1 MSNKESLSDKT
12 LTMFV
17 GPSAIGKSTVMEEVT
32 ALHPDTAYTRS
43 ITTRSP
49 RPGEKSHYIFIDTD
63 EARRLRDADLTF
75 TYNEHPTTHDIYGTT
90 AESFP
95 GRHNLLDTLS
105 GNVTEY
111 RALPFER
118 TTTLAVA
125 APAEQWRAW
134 FTDRYPEPV
143 PEAEKRLAEAA
154 LSINWALN
162 DPETHW
168 LVNRDGM
175 LQEVARRAIA
185 TVLSPS
191 PERTIPDEPYAM
203 LELIENN
210 TMWR

>member
-1 MSNKESLSDKT
+1 MSSEALTEKT

-17 GPSAIGKSTVMEEVT
+17 APSAAGKSTIMEEIT
-32 ALHPDTAYTRS
+32 RQNADFAYTRS
-43 ITTRSP
+43 FTTRSP
-49 RPGEKSHYIFIDTD
+49 RPGENSHYMFMTTD
-63 EARRLRDADLTF
+63 EAARLRDAGLTY
-75 TYNEHPTTHDIYGTT
+75 THNQHPTTHDIYGTT

-105 GNVTEY
+105 GNVKDY
-111 RALPFER
+111 RALPFQN
-118 TTTLAVA
+118 TVTLAVTA
-125 APAEQWRAW
+125 SPEEWRVW
-134 FTDRYPEPV
+134 FTNRYPEPV

-168 LVNRDGM
+168 LVNRDGI